1 MAEAWKDVQ
10 DTVTRKQEEQ
20 ALSRKLEQQKEL
32 QQKQQAQ
39 QQAEAAKA
47 QAVPK
52 PKPKHLLDE
61 QALKHVQNVRV
72 CLLSLATNNTFLAH
86 LASENVQRWLFN
98 HFKQVS
104 LTEMEHATL
113 MGYESVQY
121 VQRCLEPLFGE
132 CLKAKLQT
140 MPLTV
145 SESKII
151 LLKIEDF
158 DKLCIQAHV
167 KAGAKIAEEGKEKKS
182 ASYALEM
189 VRSTF
194 RTIHSNPDLVASL
207 AQPDIQNILVHIFK
221 TGNLGDAPDVPAH
234 GTFQLLFSQ
243 MHLLAHWCKKANTKL
258 PLKVIE
264 GRLVLMS
271 EDEFEEYISRPKE
284 AEYAAHQD
292 LQEQANIQY
301 AQQVLATLRALHHD
315 EEFNLKLIEPNVQ
328 AFLLHSLGEKM
339 TNNELAT
346 DQSVAIVCHGLQ
358 PIVQYCKMH
367 LNNRLPLKCING
379 MGGIRQVILMPY
391 EEFAAVVTQA
401 HRERMMAMEPRQESP
416 LNKLSALSAIK
427 AEATRS
433 QSSKSTHHSEPHP
446 VRRIRARLI
455 KIASSEE
462 FCNQLNHQAVQM
474 YLLHTMGE
482 QSLAEADIGNL
493 NQTIQS
499 DELIKSACNKLRQL
513 LKLCKEA
520 KVSMPIEFQGNTGK
534 PRVPAEPKTAAL
546 MSLDKWNQ
554 LLRSRVTVWNRTVGR
569 KISGNASPMQLNLK
583 DYLNKYPDCEEYT
596 GQDKV
601 QVAAAPPK
609 PAVPAIDAVV
619 YVCYDGND
627 WYKAKISALEGNK
640 ATVRFDQDGIE
651 ESVTF
656 PDPEVLLEP
665 DYLALMAKKE
675 GAAAE
680 GESATAVE
688 SAPAAAEA
696 PVEANPAAAA
706 VQSEQQLVAAEPAAD
721 TRSPET
727 IAAMALSGG
736 FSRVA
741 HEVSANTQL
750 CSA

>member
-1 MAEAWKDVQ
+1 M
-10 DTVTRKQEEQ
+10 
-20 ALSRKLEQQKEL
+20 
-32 QQKQQAQ
+32 
-39 QQAEAAKA
+39 
-47 QAVPK
+47 
-52 PKPKHLLDE
+52 
-61 QALKHVQNVRV
+61 QNVRV

-132 CLKAKLQT
+132 CLKARLQT

-182 ASYALEM
+182 ALLCPRNGQ
-189 VRSTF
+189 VD
-194 RTIHSNPDLVASL
+194 IPHNPLKPQISWHRF

-221 TGNLGDAPDVPAH
+221 TGNLGDARDVPAH

-284 AEYAAHQD
+284 AQYAAHQD

-416 LNKLSALSAIK
+416 IK
-427 AEATRS
+427 
-433 QSSKSTHHSEPHP
+433 
-446 VRRIRARLI
+446 
-455 KIASSEE
+455 
-462 FCNQLNHQAVQM
+462 
-474 YLLHTMGE
+474 
-482 QSLAEADIGNL
+482 
-493 NQTIQS
+493 
-499 DELIKSACNKLRQL
+499 
-513 LKLCKEA
+513 
-520 KVSMPIEFQGNTGK
+520 
-534 PRVPAEPKTAAL
+534 
-546 MSLDKWNQ
+546 
-554 LLRSRVTVWNRTVGR
+554 
-569 KISGNASPMQLNLK
+569 
-583 DYLNKYPDCEEYT
+583 
-596 GQDKV
+596 
-601 QVAAAPPK
+601 QV
-609 PAVPAIDAVV
+609 
-619 YVCYDGND
+619 
-627 WYKAKISALEGNK
+627 
-640 ATVRFDQDGIE
+640 VRF
-651 ESVTF
+651 VCF
-656 PDPEVLLEP
+656 
-665 DYLALMAKKE
+665 
-675 GAAAE
+675 
-680 GESATAVE
+680 
-688 SAPAAAEA
+688 
-696 PVEANPAAAA
+696 
-706 VQSEQQLVAAEPAAD
+706 
-721 TRSPET
+721 
-727 IAAMALSGG
+727 
-736 FSRVA
+736 
-741 HEVSANTQL
+741 
-750 CSA
+750 